1 MVPKQNNVLVV
12 GERVIDLSNLIGTRP
27 FYVEVTM
34 QFSAKLPQSEN
45 DTKWCFLGNTFF
57 CNSLKRTLGN
67 RYARY

>member
-12 GERVIDLSNLIGTRP
+12 DERVIDLSNLIGTRP

-45 DTKWCFLGNTFF
+45 DTKWFFFRKYIFL
-57 CNSLKRTLGN
+57 
-67 RYARY
+67 